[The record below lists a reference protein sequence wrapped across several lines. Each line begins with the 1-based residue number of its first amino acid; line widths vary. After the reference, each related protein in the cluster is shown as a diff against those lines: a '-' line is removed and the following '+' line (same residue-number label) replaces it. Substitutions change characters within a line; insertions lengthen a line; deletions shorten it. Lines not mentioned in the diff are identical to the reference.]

1 MPSSTYL
8 PSREGELVTWSA
20 NMSALLAADPV
31 IYGLTLGQATDF
43 ATLQTAYADAYTIA
57 NNDSTRTPASI
68 VTKNDAKEALING
81 PGGIRELVDIIQAF
95 PGTTNTMRANLQI
108 TVRDTEPSPID
119 PPASAP
125 VLEVMKV
132 WGRQVTVRIK
142 VTADSETRGKPEG
155 VAGATVLRAVG
166 ENPPSNEEGWKFVG
180 NTGRTSYTFN
190 LPDTVEP
197 GSKVWI
203 TAFWFNP
210 RKQSGPGATPV
221 YTMTNNAGLS
231 QAA

>member
-1 MPSSTYL
+1 
-8 PSREGELVTWSA
+8 
-20 NMSALLAADPV
+20 MSALLTADPV
-31 IYGLTLGQATDF
+31 IYGLTLGQASDF

-95 PGTTNTMRANLQI
+95 PGTTNTMRANLQV
-108 TVRDTEPSPID
+108 TVRDVEPSPIE
-119 PPASAP
+119 PPANAP

-166 ENPPSNEEGWKFVG
+166 ENPPPGPSGWEFVG
-180 NTGRTSYTFN
+180 NTTRTKYTFIM
-190 LPDTVEP
+190 PESVEP
-197 GSKVWI
+197 GTKIWI

-210 RKQSGPGATPV
+210 RAQSGPAATPV
-221 YTMTNNAGLS
+221 WTMTNNAGLS